1 VAHYDLREMGLAW
14 KEYDEKHDK
23 LYDDIVRQ
31 MMNS

>member
-1 VAHYDLREMGLAW
+1 MGLAW